1 MCILDGIINKY
12 HKTNPRTIKM
22 KPVDV
27 KPSIYIDFNKENNK
41 QGSKFKVS
49 DHERISKYNN
59 IFAQG
64 YSPIG
69 QKKCLSN
76 TVPWTYVITDI
87 TGIEIIETFHEKE
100 LEKTNQK
107 ELTLENKE

>member
-49 DHERISKYNN
+49 DHERISTYNN
-59 IFAQG
+59 IFGQG

-76 TVPWTYVITDI
+76 AVSWTYVITDI
-87 TGIEIIETFHEKE
+87 TGIEILKIFTK
-100 LEKTNQK
+100 KNWRKQTK
-107 ELTLENKE
+107 RS